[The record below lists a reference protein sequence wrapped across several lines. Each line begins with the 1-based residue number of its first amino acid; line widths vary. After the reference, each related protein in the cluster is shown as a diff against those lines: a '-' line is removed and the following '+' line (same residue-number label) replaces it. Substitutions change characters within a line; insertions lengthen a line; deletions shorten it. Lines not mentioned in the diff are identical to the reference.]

1 VLSSQRK
8 GERDVELNY
17 ASYKIYKEKK
27 HFEYAKEANKKNH
40 IKVHLL
46 TVHLAKLP
54 SNSYLLS

>member
-1 VLSSQRK
+1 MRHIKSIRK
-8 GERDVELNY
+8 
-17 ASYKIYKEKK
+17 KK